1 MSRLTFGV
9 DAICPCK
16 GQRAS
21 CYRCGGSGV
30 IVNAVPLARKSDPET
45 SHRAAK
51 DATPRANTHR
61 ARALAALRDAGP
73 NGLTD
78 FELAER
84 TGVPQ
89 TSIGVR
95 RKELADAGYVEPAG
109 TTRPAPS
116 GSAAMVWRAA

>member
-1 MSRLTFGV
+1 M
-9 DAICPCK
+9 
-16 GQRAS
+16 
-21 CYRCGGSGV
+21 

-45 SHRAAK
+45 SHQAAK
-51 DATPRANTHR
+51 DATPRAGTHR
-61 ARALAALRDAGP
+61 ARALQALREAGP

-84 TGVPQ
+84 TGIAQ

-95 RKELADAGYVEPAG
+95 RKELADAGYVKPTG
-109 TTRPAPS
+109 QTRPAPS

>member
-1 MSRLTFGV
+1 M
-9 DAICPCK
+9 
-16 GQRAS
+16 
-21 CYRCGGSGV
+21 Y
-30 IVNAVPLARKSDPET
+30 VNAVPLARNSDPET

-61 ARALAALRDAGP
+61 AKALAALREAGP

-84 TGVPQ
+84 TGIAQ

-95 RKELADAGYVEPAG
+95 RKELVDAGYVKDSG
-109 TTRPAPS
+109 RTRPAPS
-116 GSAAMVWRAA
+116 GSSAIVWRAA